1 MSRPAMP
8 DPTPI
13 VRLTTAFWD
22 SQALLTA
29 SRLKLFDQ
37 LAEGPRTAEQVAAAL
52 GLDARM
58 TELLLRV
65 LAGLGLL
72 ESKDGGFAN
81 SATSAAFL
89 VSSSPAYMG
98 GAMRYSDQLYDTW
111 GRLEQALRSGRPALP
126 AETYLG
132 DDL

>member
-8 DPTPI
+8 DPTSI

-37 LAEGPRTAEQVAAAL
+37 LAVGPRTAEQVAAAL

-72 ESKDGGFAN
+72 EPKEGGFAN
-81 SATSAAFL
+81 TSTAMAFL

-98 GAMRYSDQLYDTW
+98 GAMRYSRRRYTPS
-111 GRLEQALRSGRPALP
+111 RSQSSLP
-126 AETYLG
+126 SASSTTE
-132 DDL
+132 